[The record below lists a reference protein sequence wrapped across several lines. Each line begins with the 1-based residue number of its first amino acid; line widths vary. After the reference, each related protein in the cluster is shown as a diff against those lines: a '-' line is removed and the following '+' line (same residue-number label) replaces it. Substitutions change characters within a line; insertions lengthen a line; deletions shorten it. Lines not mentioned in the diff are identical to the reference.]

1 MRKHLL
7 FFFAL
12 CALCRVA
19 VAQGVAF
26 ADLDEG
32 KYYYLKSGR
41 KTTSNSWFRGYVVMK
56 SDGTNLTLRGVSDAY
71 SGWNVSSKGFDTELD
86 EATADKSAMWGVIK
100 YTDINGASYVII
112 YNAQNGKCFKSTA
125 ALSSDLA
132 KISLVDEVG
141 YYKLE
146 PMTADAQTEENSYRL
161 RNVSTQDAGHMFSM
175 APGQTEDRCVSAY
188 NTNGNPNDGGVP
200 LRFIEVPA
208 SNPNSTF
215 NSTLRKQVGMRDVYG
230 TARIINNAM
239 TEKPESYTD
248 ATYTALQTALTTF
261 RSTPTF
267 ANRDAL
273 QTALDAIDPL
283 QNSDDFCYEIY
294 HYKFGQTQ
302 GRGMMAYDA
311 SRTNQRPATV
321 GVTYT
326 GFTSNGYKNPGDPDV
341 STLWGLYKNADD
353 SYYVYNEGYAS
364 RLMTAAG
371 TSQWSD
377 TPVKMAITSST
388 NGYLISGTSTTTNP
402 IGISLGYFNTN
413 KDEGDI
419 RTQGTD
425 HEGAYMLIRI
435 AGRANTDA
443 QNIVKAM
450 LRLTEYPD
458 EYANFVG
465 GRLLTDANV
474 TGANRTVKNANAI
487 LAAQPMGIDPTKHY
501 RIISNLR
508 NNKAVS
514 TADAFANT
522 AGTLDASLADSRK
535 VFTKT
540 YTDADIASLCQ
551 FVPTGTEGL
560 YNIRMDNA
568 ALCLG
573 AFNGGTCEIPTAED
587 QTEAN
592 LSVISLAHQEGLE
605 HYIWTLHVGTDATA
619 NTYLNAWAGADAEG
633 LGTYTLCG
641 SGQTTIDNGNK
652 WKIQLVESV
661 PVTLSTAGWTT
672 KCFPF
677 AVNIPEGVQAYYA
690 TSIQDTEI
698 YVKELTG
705 VIPAATPVLL
715 NGTAGATFDFAIS
728 TEDNGTAP
736 EDNILTGTTL
746 RRSGYSAG
754 DVYGLKITD
763 TEATFVPANTTA
775 VPANKAV
782 LASSLVPATDP
793 AMEKAL
799 RLNFGEPTGISE
811 TGTIAAEGNQAI
823 FDMSGR
829 RVGTLRHGVVY
840 VKANGQKF
848 ILK

>member
-56 SDGTNLTLRGVSDAY
+56 DDGTNLTLRGVSNAY

-86 EATADKSAMWGVIK
+86 ESTADKSAMWGVIK

-125 ALSSDLA
+125 ALSDALA

-146 PMTADAQTEENSYRL
+146 PMTADTYTEENSYRL

-239 TEKPESYTD
+239 TDKPESYTD
-248 ATYTALQTALTTF
+248 ATYTALKTALTTF

-311 SRTNQRPATV
+311 SRTNEYPATV

-326 GFTSNGYKNPGDPDV
+326 NYNNYKNPGDDGIN
-341 STLWGLYKNADD
+341 TLWGLYKNADNT
-353 SYYVYNEGYAS
+353 YYVYNEGNAA
-364 RLMTAAG
+364 RLITSTAPS
-371 TSQWSD
+371 TWSD
-377 TPVKMAITSST
+377 APVKMTITSNSAHT
-388 NGYLISGTSTTTNP
+388 GTYLIKGASNENRSM
-402 IGISLGYFNTN
+402 GISLGYS
-413 KDEGDI
+413 DGGDI
-419 RTQGTD
+419 RLQDNNTD
-425 HEGAYMLIRI
+425 DACPLLIRI

-443 QNIVKAM
+443 QDIVRAM
-450 LRLTEYPD
+450 LRRVEYPV
-458 EYANFVG
+458 EYKDYVG
-465 GRLLTDANV
+465 GLPTEVNV
-474 TGANRTVKNANAI
+474 TGDNRTVENANAI

-508 NNKAVS
+508 SKAIS
-514 TADAFANT
+514 TTEAFANT
-522 AGTLDASLADSRK
+522 TGTLDASIADSRK

-573 AFNGGTCEIPTAED
+573 AFNSGTCEIPTAEN
-587 QTEAN
+587 QTAAN
-592 LSVISLAHQEGLE
+592 LSVLSLVEQEGLD
-605 HYIWTLHVGTDATA
+605 HHIWTLRVGTDATA
-619 NTYLNAWAGADAEG
+619 DSYLNAWNGSGEEG
-633 LGTYTLCG
+633 LGAYQLG
-641 SGQTTIDNGNK
+641 SPVGDGNK

-677 AVNIPEGVQAYYA
+677 AVNIPEGVHAYYA
-690 TSIQDTEI
+690 TSIQGTEI
-698 YVKELTG
+698 YVKEFTD
-705 VIPAATPVLL
+705 VIPAGAPVLL
-715 NGTAGATFDFAIS
+715 NGTAGAVLDFVIN
-728 TEDNGTAP
+728 TEDNSTNP
-736 EDNILTGTTL
+736 EENILTGTTL
-746 RRSGYSAG
+746 RRSGFTAG

-763 TEATFVPANTTA
+763 TEAAFVPANTTA

-811 TGTIAAEGNQAI
+811 TVTIAAEGNQAI
-823 FDMSGR
+823 FDMAGR
-829 RVGTLRHGVVY
+829 RVDTLRHGVVY

>member
-56 SDGTNLTLRGVSDAY
+56 SDGTNLTLRGVSNAH
-71 SGWNVSSKGFDTELD
+71 SGWNVSSKGFDAELD

-125 ALSSDLA
+125 ALSNDLA

-146 PMTADAQTEENSYRL
+146 PMAAGAQTEENSYRL
-161 RNVSTQDAGHMFSM
+161 RNVSTLNPGHMFSM

-188 NTNGNPNDGGVP
+188 NTNGNINDGGVP

-208 SNPNSTF
+208 SNPNGTF

-230 TARIINNAM
+230 TARIINDAM

-248 ATYTALQTALTTF
+248 ATYTTLRTALSTF

-311 SRTNQRPATV
+311 SRTNEYPATV

-326 GFTSNGYKNPGDPDV
+326 NYNNYKNPGDDGIN
-341 STLWGLYKNADD
+341 TLWGLYKNADNT
-353 SYYVYNEGYAS
+353 YYVYNEGNAA
-364 RLMTAAG
+364 RLI
-371 TSQWSD
+371 TSTEPSTWSD
-377 TPVKMAITSST
+377 APVKMTITSNSAHT
-388 NGYLISGTSTTTNP
+388 GTYLIKGASNENRSM
-402 IGISLGYFNTN
+402 GISLGYA
-413 KDEGDI
+413 DGGDI
-419 RTQGTD
+419 RLQANNTD
-425 HEGAYMLIRI
+425 DACPLLIRI
-435 AGRANTDA
+435 AGRADADA

-474 TGANRTVKNANAI
+474 TGANRTVENANAI

-535 VFTKT
+535 VFTKA

-587 QTEAN
+587 QSEAN

-619 NTYLNAWAGADAEG
+619 NTYLNAWAGAEEEG

-715 NGTAGATFDFAIS
+715 NGTAGATFDFAIN

-763 TEATFVPANTTA
+763 TEATFVPASTTA